1 MKINKLDINNA
12 KEIKYFYNF
21 VSKIHDH
28 GHSDFTKDFFL
39 FKESM
44 INKNLIIFLSHSKN
58 LIDNYFM
65 IEQEKKI
72 NRTIIK
78 SLDISRIFKYD
89 EIINTIDFSNSVE
102 TGIRDSENSKI
113 LSNKKFKPTET
124 YNFMEL
130 EKTNYKANK
139 VDIDEKL
146 FERKSFDIK
155 TDLEKLT
162 NLQNICFKNHH
173 GYQENRPQ
181 DILREI
187 NYIKKDNKN
196 NYIIG
201 LINPKNEWVGYAWSY
216 YNLEDK
222 IGKLLMCGSLKN
234 YRNHGLASSI
244 VNFSI
249 NHLFELGCKK
259 IRLEVDNNNSFAKKI
274 YSKMGFN
281 EYDNLKWYEVT
292 K

>member
-44 INKNLIIFLSHSKN
+44 INKNLIIFLSHSQN

-78 SLDISRIFKYD
+78 SLDISRIFQYD

-139 VDIDEKL
+139 VNIDEKL

-162 NLQNICFKNHH
+162 
-173 GYQENRPQ
+173 
-181 DILREI
+181 ILE
-187 NYIKKDNKN
+187 
-196 NYIIG
+196 
-201 LINPKNEWVGYAWSY
+201 
-216 YNLEDK
+216 
-222 IGKLLMCGSLKN
+222 
-234 YRNHGLASSI
+234 
-244 VNFSI
+244 
-249 NHLFELGCKK
+249 
-259 IRLEVDNNNSFAKKI
+259 AKPW
-274 YSKMGFN
+274 F
-281 EYDNLKWYEVT
+281 L
-292 K
+292 